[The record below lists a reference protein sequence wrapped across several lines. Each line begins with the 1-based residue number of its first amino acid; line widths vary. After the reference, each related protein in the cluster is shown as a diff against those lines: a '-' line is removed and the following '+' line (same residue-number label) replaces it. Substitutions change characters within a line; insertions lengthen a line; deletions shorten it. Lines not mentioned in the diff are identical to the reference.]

1 MEDDPLKQTILELD
15 AHLPNREWMIGGGYG
30 LFLKQQYLS
39 EHPEIKT
46 LFHPDQLPI
55 ARTTE
60 DIDLILRAEVVTDS
74 ASMGEIR
81 KAFDA
86 LGFVVV
92 ETAKYTQFVRKV
104 DRGQVK
110 IDLLAAPLGQYE
122 SRVRKDKRRVKP
134 KPSVNLH
141 ASRMNEAV
149 AVERDPIALPLS
161 GTLASGET
169 HQTTVHVPQA
179 FSYLLMKLHAFS
191 DRKDDAN
198 KDMGRH
204 HALDVYRIVGLMTK
218 DEDELVTCLSAEFQ
232 ADPYVRSAAEIVARD
247 FKAPEGIG
255 RLRIREHL
263 LHQTSFDLDTL
274 GQELVRIFNGA

>member
-30 LFLKQQYLS
+30 LFLKQQYLN

-46 LFHPDQLPI
+46 LFHSDQLPI

-60 DIDLILRAEVVTDS
+60 GIDLILRAEVVTDS
-74 ASMGEIR
+74 ASMEEIR

-92 ETAKYTQFVRKV
+92 ETAKYTQFVRKM

-134 KPSVNLH
+134 NPSVNLH
-141 ASRMNEAV
+141 ASKMNEAV
-149 AVERDPIALPLS
+149 AVERDPITLPLS
-161 GTLASGET
+161 GTLASGKA
-169 HQTTVHVPQA
+169 HQTTVRVPQA

-191 DRKDDAN
+191 DRKDDTN

-218 DEDELVTCLSAEFQ
+218 DEDQLVTRLSTEFQ
-232 ADPYVRSAAEIVARD
+232 SDPYVRSAAEIVARG
-247 FKAPEGIG
+247 FTAPEGIG

-263 LHQTSFDLDTL
+263 LHHTSFDLDTL
-274 GQELVRIFNGA
+274 GRELVRIFNGA